1 MGKTGLV
8 TGGAGGIGSAI
19 CRALAADGWHVLVA
33 YHHSAEAAEALAG
46 EIGGA
51 AVYAD
56 LTVPEEVDALF
67 ERAGGV
73 DLLVN
78 NAGISRY
85 GLLTDLSYRDW
96 QELFR
101 VNADAVFLCCR
112 AAIPYMV
119 HRKRGSIL
127 NISSMWGQTGGSC
140 EVGYSASKA
149 AVIGLTKALAK
160 ELAPS
165 GIRVNCI
172 APGVIRTRMLEGFTE
187 AELEALRLETPLE
200 RLGTPEDVGNLA
212 AFLASD
218 RAGFITGQIVGLN
231 GGFVI

>member
-1 MGKTGLV
+1 MGKTALV
-8 TGGAGGIGSAI
+8 TGGAGGIGSAV
-19 CRALAADGWHVLVA
+19 CRALAADGWQVAVA
-33 YHHSAEAAEALAG
+33 YRSSASAAEALAEELG
-46 EIGGA
+46 DS

-56 LTVPEEVDALF
+56 LTAPDEVEAMF
-67 ERAGGV
+67 ARVGGV

-96 QELFR
+96 QDLFR
-101 VNADAVFLCCR
+101 VNADGVFLCCR

-119 HRKRGSIL
+119 HRKQGGIL
-127 NISSMWGQTGGSC
+127 NISSMWGQVGASC
-140 EVGYSASKA
+140 EAAYSASKA

-187 AELEALRLETPLE
+187 AELEELRLETPLE
-200 RLGTPEDVGNLA
+200 RLGTPEDVGHLA

-218 RAGFITGQIVGLN
+218 RARFITGQVVGLN